1 MYNLEF
7 VRTSPTPS
15 STPSSYDVIVVGAGN
30 AGLCAAIAAR
40 ESGATVLVLE
50 KAPRAER
57 GGDTAYTGGLFR
69 FAFRGMEQVRDLVPE
84 YTEAELRDVEVG
96 RYTEQDFSN
105 DIDRTSEGL
114 ADAALVDELVRGSF
128 DTMLW
133 LNRRC
138 GVRWMLATGRQ
149 AYRSNG
155 KFRFFGSLIVEA
167 HGGGQGLSDRL
178 FQRAEDMGCEV
189 RYHARAHRL
198 ITDARGDVRGVE
210 VRSSEGT
217 ERIES
222 NAVVLAAGGFQA
234 NTEMRARYL
243 GSEWDLAKVRG
254 SRFDT
259 GDAIRMGL
267 DIGARPYGHW
277 SSCHAVAWDLMAP
290 ETGDL
295 EMGDL
300 YQKHSYP
307 LGVVVNRDGRRFV
320 DEGADFR
327 NYTYAKYGREILRQ
341 PGRQAFQI
349 FDKKTIPMLRDEYR
363 APKVTKA
370 TTQTIE
376 ELADAMLI
384 DPATLRKTIDDYN
397 AAVTEGACDPSVLD
411 GKASRPAGQPPK
423 SNWAQ
428 RIDEPPFEAYAVTC
442 GITFTFGG
450 LRIDRKGRV
459 LDGEDRAIPGLFGA
473 GELVGGLFYYNY
485 PGGSGLMA
493 GAVFGRNAGVSA
505 AAARAGA
512 GATAAR

>member
-1 MYNLEF
+1 MSGA
-7 VRTSPTPS
+7 RS
-15 STPSSYDVIVVGAGN
+15 SFDVVVVGAGN
-30 AGLCAAIAAR
+30 AGLTAAIAAR
-40 ESGATVLVLE
+40 ESGASVLVLE
-50 KAPRAER
+50 KAPEDER
-57 GGDTAYTGGLFR
+57 GGDTAFTGGLFR
-69 FAFRGMEQVRDLVPE
+69 FAFNGMAEIRELVPE
-84 YTEAELRDVEVG
+84 YTEAELAEVEID
-96 RYTEQDFSN
+96 RYAAQDYAN

-114 ADAALVDELVRGSF
+114 AHPDLVDALVRGSY

-155 KFRFFGSLIVEA
+155 KHRFFGGLILEA
-167 HGGGQGLSDRL
+167 NGGGPGLSDRL
-178 FQRAEDMGCEV
+178 FQRAADQ
-189 RYHARAHRL
+189 
-198 ITDARGDVRGVE
+198 GVE
-210 VRSSEGT
+210 IRYRAKGEKLVTDDHDEISGIVVRSPHRRET
-217 ERIES
+217 VRTK
-222 NAVVLAAGGFQA
+222 AVVLASGGFQA

-243 GSEWDLAKVRG
+243 GPEWDLAKVRG
-254 SRFDT
+254 TRFDT
-259 GDAIRMGL
+259 GDGIRMGL
-267 DIGARPYGHW
+267 EVGARPYGHW

-307 LGVVVNRDGRRFV
+307 LGIVVNREGRRFI

-341 PGRQAFQI
+341 PGRQAVQI
-349 FDKKTIPMLRDEYR
+349 FDRKTIPILRDEYR
-363 APKVTKA
+363 AQQVTKA
-370 TTQTIE
+370 TAQTIE
-376 ELADAMLI
+376 GIAEQMLI
-384 DPATLRKTIDDYN
+384 DPAALRQTVDEFN
-397 AAVTEGACDPSVLD
+397 AAVSDVPCDPSVLD
-411 GKASRPAGQPPK
+411 GKFSRPAGQPPK

-450 LRIDRKGRV
+450 LRIDRDGRV
-459 LDGEDRAIPGLFGA
+459 LDGEDRPIPGLYGA

-493 GAVFGRNAGVSA
+493 GAVFGRNAGRTA
-505 AAARAGA
+505 AAERVGVGA
-512 GATAAR
+512 GAAK